1 VPGRLFTD
9 PETTMART
17 KSAPRKQLDL
27 PPNYPGHEKAWRT
40 MFLGRLIDTEAPNF
54 LRKAM
59 GWSYHA
65 PNAGHD
71 AIQLALGA
79 TFRAGKDHLF
89 PYYRDLTTALAAGIS
104 AKEAILNGLSR
115 DEDVAGGGRHM
126 SNHFAKPEIHIHNV
140 SSCVS
145 NHIQH
150 AAGLGLA
157 VKKYGTDSVVYCS
170 FGESSTSEGYVYEAL
185 NAISKDRLPVVT
197 VIQDNG
203 YGISVPKKDQSAN
216 ECLADNFAG
225 LAGAKIWRVDGRDTI
240 ACFRAMQ
247 EATEYAREGKGC
259 AMVYAWCVRIGSHS
273 NSDNHILYRDE
284 KELAEARA
292 HDPLPIFR
300 KWLLDEGGLSEA
312 QLAEIEAAATAE
324 FNAAREYGEAAPKP
338 DIKSALEFVFPPV
351 FEVAGDG
358 VPDPEDKKLV
368 EHFEAKKGMG
378 LTLRQGINAALRQE
392 FRDNPDTYL
401 WGQDIANKEKEG
413 IFLVTKGM
421 QKEFGHGRVFNAPIA
436 ENWIMGA
443 ANGFSRLNTKI
454 RVVVEGAEFADYF
467 WPAMDQYVECSHD
480 YYRTRGQFTPNVIM
494 RLASGGYIGGGLYHS
509 QTIEGSLA
517 NIPGVRIVYPAFA
530 DDAYGLMRT
539 AMKSKGPTLFMEPKG
554 LYNDPRT
561 RAHVPQDF
569 HVPFGKARVRRQG
582 TDVVVFSYG
591 NAIHMAL
598 KAAEELGS
606 GVGASGAGILPAA
619 VAVERRNSQSSGGAG
634 NPAGEDRRAPE
645 MVRAADTGD
654 HRSSDGSGSHHHESG
669 ARSSGAPG
677 GTGTPAGGP
686 ISVAVVDLR
695 SIVPLDEETI
705 LHWVQKTGRVVIAHE
720 GPEFGGFGGELAA
733 LIAKKAFQHLDA
745 PIERVGA
752 RFSPVPFSTVLE
764 AAVLPQPAWIKQAIE
779 NVAAF

>member
-1 VPGRLFTD
+1 
-9 PETTMART
+9 MART
-17 KSAPRKQLDL
+17 KPAPRKELDL

-40 MFLGRLIDTEAPNF
+40 LFLGRLIDNEAPNF

-79 TFRAGKDHLF
+79 TFRPGKDHLF
-89 PYYRDLTTALAAGIS
+89 PYYRDLTTALAAGIT

-115 DEDVAGGGRHM
+115 DEDVASGGRHM
-126 SNHFAKPEIHIHNV
+126 SNHFAKPAINIHNV

-157 VKKYGTDSVVYCS
+157 VKKYAADSVVYCS

-203 YGISVPKKDQSAN
+203 YGISVPKRDQSAN

-225 LAGAKIWRVDGRDTI
+225 LAGAKIWRVDGRDVM
-240 ACFRAMQ
+240 ACFKAMH
-247 EATEYAREGKGC
+247 EATQYAAKGEGC
-259 AMVYAWCVRIGSHS
+259 AIVYAWCARIGSHS

-284 KELAEARA
+284 TELAEARA

-300 KWLLDEGGLSEA
+300 KWLIDEAGITEARLS
-312 QLAEIEAAATAE
+312 EIEADATSE
-324 FNAAREYGEAAPKP
+324 FNEARSYGEQAAKP
-338 DIKSALEFVFPPV
+338 DPKTALEFVFPPV
-351 FEVAGDG
+351 YAVEGNG
-358 VPDPEDKKLV
+358 VPDPQDKQFV

-378 LTLRQGINAALRQE
+378 LTLRQGINAALRRE

-421 QKEFGHGRVFNAPIA
+421 QKEFGHERVFNAPIA

-443 ANGFSRLNTKI
+443 ANGFSRYSPKI

-480 YYRTRGQFTPNVIM
+480 YYRTRGQFTPNVVI

-539 AMKSKGPTLFMEPKG
+539 AMKSRGPTLFMEPKG

-561 RAHVPQDF
+561 RAHIPQEF
-569 HVPFGKARVRRQG
+569 HVPFGKARVRREG

-598 KAAEELGS
+598 KAAEELSKGVEGQGS
-606 GVGASGAGILPAA
+606 R
-619 VAVERRNSQSSGGAG
+619 VESNDRRVSTGGTG

-654 HRSSDGSGSHHHESG
+654 HRSSDGGGSHPHEGG
-669 ARSSGAPG
+669 AVDPAQ
-677 GTGTPAGGP
+677 GTGNTARG

-705 LHWVQKTGRVVIAHE
+705 LEWVKKTGRVVIAHE

-733 LIAKKAFQHLDA
+733 LIAKKAFKHLDA

-779 NVAAF
+779 AVAGF

>member
-1 VPGRLFTD
+1 
-9 PETTMART
+9 MART
-17 KSAPRKQLDL
+17 KSAPRKDIDL

-40 MFLGRLIDTEAPNF
+40 LFLGRLIDNEAPNF

-79 TFRAGKDHLF
+79 TFRPGKDHLF
-89 PYYRDLTTALAAGIS
+89 PYYRDLTTALAAGIT

-115 DEDVAGGGRHM
+115 DQDVAGGGRHM
-126 SNHFAKPEIHIHNV
+126 SNHFAKPAINIHNV

-157 VKKYGTDSVVYCS
+157 VKKYAADSVVYCS

-197 VIQDNG
+197 VMQDNG
-203 YGISVPKKDQSAN
+203 YGISVPKRDQSAN

-225 LAGAKIWRVDGRDTI
+225 LAGAKIWRVDGRDVL
-240 ACFRAMQ
+240 ACFKAMH
-247 EATEYAREGKGC
+247 EATQYAAKGSGC
-259 AMVYAWCVRIGSHS
+259 AIVYAWCARIGSHS

-284 KELAEARA
+284 TELAEAKA

-300 KWLLDEGGLSEA
+300 KWLIDEAGITEARLS
-312 QLAEIEAAATAE
+312 EIEADATAE
-324 FNAAREYGEAAPKP
+324 FHEAREYGEKAPKP
-338 DIKSALEFVFPPV
+338 DPKTALEFVFPPV
-351 FEVAGDG
+351 FEVAGNG
-358 VPDPEDKKLV
+358 VPDPQDKQFV

-378 LTLRQGINAALRQE
+378 LTLRQGINAALRRE

-421 QKEFGHGRVFNAPIA
+421 QKEFGHERVFNAPIA

-443 ANGFSRLNTKI
+443 ANGFSRYNPKI

-467 WPAMDQYVECSHD
+467 WPAMDQFVECSHD
-480 YYRTRGQFTPNVIM
+480 YYRTRGQFTPNVVI

-539 AMKSKGPTLFMEPKG
+539 CMKSQGPTLFMEPKG

-561 RAHVPQDF
+561 RAHIPQEF
-569 HVPFGKARVRRQG
+569 HVPFGKARVRREG

-598 KAAEELGS
+598 KAAEELAS
-606 GVGASGAGILPAA
+606 AASGAGILPAA
-619 VAVERRNSQSSGGAG
+619 VGSERRATAGGTG
-634 NPAGEDRRAPE
+634 NPDGSDRRAPE

-654 HRSSDGSGSHHHESG
+654 HRSSDGGGSHSHEGG
-669 ARSSGAPG
+669 AVD
-677 GTGTPAGGP
+677 PAQGRANPARG

-695 SIVPLDEETI
+695 SLVPLDEETI
-705 LHWVQKTGRVVIAHE
+705 LEWVKKTGRVVIAHE
-720 GPEFGGFGGELAA
+720 GPEFGGFGGEVAA
-733 LIAKKAFQHLDA
+733 LIAKKAFKHLDA

-779 NVAAF
+779 AVAGF

>member
-1 VPGRLFTD
+1 
-9 PETTMART
+9 MART
-17 KSAPRKQLDL
+17 KAAPPKNLDL
-27 PPNYPGHEKAWRT
+27 PPNYVGHERAW
-40 MFLGRLIDTEAPNF
+40 FLLNLGRLIDDEAPNF

-79 TFRAGKDHLF
+79 TFRPGKDHLF
-89 PYYRDLTTALAAGIS
+89 PYYRDLTTALAAGIT

-115 DEDVAGGGRHM
+115 DEDIAGGGRHM
-126 SNHFAKPEIHIHNV
+126 SNHFAKPAINVHNV

-157 VKKYGTDSVVYCS
+157 IKKYGTDSVVYCS

-203 YGISVPKKDQSAN
+203 YGISVPKRDQSAN

-225 LAGAKIWRVDGRDTI
+225 LAGARIWRVDGRDVI
-240 ACFRAMQ
+240 ACFTAMH
-247 EATEYAREGKGC
+247 EATEYARTGKGC
-259 AMVYAWCVRIGSHS
+259 AIVYAFCVRIGSHS
-273 NSDNHILYRDE
+273 NSDNHVLYRDE
-284 KELAEARA
+284 KELAEAKAR
-292 HDPLPIFR
+292 DPLPVFR
-300 KWLLDEGGLSEA
+300 KWLTEEAGVSESRLDAIAAEA
-312 QLAEIEAAATAE
+312 KAEFEAARA
-324 FNAAREYGEAAPKP
+324 YGENAPRP
-338 DIKSALEFVFPPV
+338 DPKTATEFVFAPAHEP
-351 FEVAGDG
+351 GGNG
-358 VPDPEDKKLV
+358 VPDSADHDFV

-378 LTLRQGINAALRQE
+378 LTLRQGINAALRRE
-392 FRDNPDTYL
+392 FRDNPDTFL
-401 WGQDIANKEKEG
+401 WGQDIANREKEG

-421 QKEFGHGRVFNAPIA
+421 QKEFGPGRVFNAPIA

-443 ANGFSRLNTKI
+443 ANGFSRLNPKI

-467 WPAMDQYVECSHD
+467 WPAMDQFVECAHD
-480 YYRTRGQFTPNVIM
+480 YYRTRGQFTPNVII

-509 QTIEGSLA
+509 QTIEGSLC

-539 AMKSKGPTLFMEPKG
+539 AMKSRGPTLFLEPKG

-561 RAHVPQDF
+561 RAHIPNEF

-582 TDVVVFSYG
+582 SDVVVFSYG
-591 NAIHMAL
+591 NAVHMAL
-598 KAAEELGS
+598 KAAEELAGAGS
-606 GVGASGAGILPAA
+606 AGVGTD
-619 VAVERRNSQSSGGAG
+619 RRVSSRG
-634 NPAGEDRRAPE
+634 NPDGADRRAPE

-654 HRSSDGSGSHHHESG
+654 HRSSDGSGTHPHEPAALG
-669 ARSSGAPG
+669 NAGNR
-677 GTGTPAGGP
+677 AGGP
-686 ISVAVVDLR
+686 VSVAVVDLR
-695 SIVPLDEETI
+695 SLVPLDEETI

-720 GPEFGGFGGELAA
+720 GPEFGGFGGEVAA
-733 LIAKKAFQHLDA
+733 LIAKKAFRYLDA
-745 PIERVGA
+745 PVERVGA

-764 AAVLPQPAWIKQAIE
+764 AAVLPQPGWIKQTIE
-779 NVAAF
+779 AVAAF